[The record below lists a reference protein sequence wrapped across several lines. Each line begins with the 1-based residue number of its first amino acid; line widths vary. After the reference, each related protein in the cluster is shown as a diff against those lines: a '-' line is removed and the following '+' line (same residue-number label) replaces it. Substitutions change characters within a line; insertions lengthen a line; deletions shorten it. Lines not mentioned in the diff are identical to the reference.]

1 MLGLGAVAGQAP
13 AEGGGGQ
20 GLVGNG
26 PLGVW
31 WVIEHGSVDLAYD
44 LPALQNDAV

>member
-20 GLVGNG
+20 GLTRNG

-31 WVIEHGSVDLAYD
+31 RVIKHGSVDLAYD
-44 LPALQNDAV
+44 LSAFQNNHA